1 MPKKLAELVSKGDG
15 LQQGYEEC
23 IAGLRRCAQSGSQ
36 HESMIQ
42 EGEEELKHRIDI
54 LVKGGKKGTL
64 VKDFDAD
71 ADVKSFI
78 AGIEG
83 QKAALHQA
91 MQNLLGYA
99 RQAQHNSR
107 GRQDDRCRCRRHHRR
122 EKEARLPV
130 GLDCRN
136 PGFQERSR

>member
-64 VKDFDAD
+64 
-71 ADVKSFI
+71 
-78 AGIEG
+78 
-83 QKAALHQA
+83 
-91 MQNLLGYA
+91 
-99 RQAQHNSR
+99 SR
-107 GRQDDRCRCRRHHRR
+107 TSMPMRMSSPS
-122 EKEARLPV
+122 LPV
-130 GLDCRN
+130 
-136 PGFQERSR
+136 